1 MDDAVVGKDIG
12 GDDVGVVDHDAAV
25 GGGNL
30 DGRTVESFDGSGR
43 QGGAVGVAGD
53 DVVGEDLGELGDVG
67 QEGLDG
73 ALGKRIEGGVGRGCS

>member
-1 MDDAVVGKDIG
+1 MDDAVASKDIG

-25 GGGNL
+25 SGGNL
-30 DGRTVESFDGSGR
+30 DRRTVESFDGSGC
-43 QGGAVGVAGD
+43 QGGAVDVAAH

-67 QEGLDG
+67 EEGLDG